1 MVVSSFAVNFS
12 RFIPTGVTA
21 STRVLAYQTERIDF
35 PLLPTLRADSQISPI
50 LSAQA
55 VLVMDIDSG
64 VYLFE
69 KTPDT
74 PFLPASTTKM
84 ITALVALDT
93 FDLKDVLLVGNP
105 SVVGQKMGLIVGEQ
119 ITAEALLNGLLIYSA
134 NDAAEVFAQNYPGGR
149 EEFVLAMN
157 QKAYELGLFDSN
169 FTNPAGL
176 DDFDQVTTARDM
188 VIAGIFAMNDPR
200 FAQIVKKEKATVTD
214 ITGTIVHNLKST
226 NELLGVPGVYGIKTG
241 WTENARE
248 NLITY
253 IDREGKRI
261 AIALLGSQ
269 DRFGETKTLIDWIYA
284 NYSWEEVTVGNS
296 IPESLM

>member
-1 MVVSSFAVNFS
+1 MVVSSFAINFP
-12 RFIPTGVTA
+12 RFVQTTEVVLAP
-21 STRVLAYQTERIDF
+21 VLAYQTERVEL
-35 PLLPTLRADSQISPI
+35 PLLPTLRIDAQTSPT

-55 VLVMDIDSG
+55 VLVMDINSG

-69 KTPDT
+69 KNPDAS
-74 PFLPASTTKM
+74 FLPASTTKM

-93 FDLKDVLLVGNP
+93 FDLSDVLLVKNP
-105 SVVGQKMGLIVGEQ
+105 SVEGQKMGLVVNEQ
-119 ITAEALLNGLLIYSA
+119 ITAESLLNGLLIQSA

-157 QKAYELGLFDSN
+157 RKAFELGLLDSN

-176 DDFDQVTTARDM
+176 DDFAQITTARDM
-188 VIAGIFAMNDPR
+188 VIAGIFAMTDPH
-200 FAQIVKKEKATVTD
+200 FAEIVKKEKATVTD
-214 ITGTIVHNLKST
+214 TTGTIVHNLKST
-226 NELLGVPGVYGIKTG
+226 NELLGVAGVYGIKTG

-248 NLITY
+248 NLVTY
-253 IDREGKRI
+253 IDRDGKRI

-284 NYSWEEVTVGNS
+284 NYSWEEVAIGNS
-296 IPESLM
+296 TLENQM